1 MGTAAALDNRIAI
14 TGGSITGAA
23 PGRTVVKLFSPFTF
37 AYSNGAA
44 MPTALIKHTVLRTYD
59 ATNHQLI
66 ALVGGTTVNAL
77 SSYSSSAPAF
87 TQSTVANGAPLGAC
101 GAVAG
106 SQAFPGRRVVDVGP
120 QGDVHRRQQRRRCRS
135 RRSQHW

>member
-1 MGTAAALDNRIAI
+1 
-14 TGGSITGAA
+14 
-23 PGRTVVKLFSPFTF
+23 
-37 AYSNGAA
+37 

-77 SSYSSSAPAF
+77 SSYSSSAPTF

-106 SQAFPGRRVVDVGP
+106 SQAFFLGGESSTSVHKATFTDANNDDVAEVGAVNTGASVGP
-120 QGDVHRRQQRRRCRS
+120 LQAQQQMTCARADGKVILAGGGNGQNVAS
-135 RRSQHW
+135 TTVQVVVV

>member
-14 TGGSITGAA
+14 TGGSITGAT

-106 SQAFPGRRVVDVGP
+106 CKRFSWAAS
-120 QGDVHRRQQRRRCRS
+120 RRRRS
-135 RRSQHW
+135 TRRRSPTPTTTTLPKSAQST